1 MVVVVVVVVAAERW
15 ERELWVVSVVLKN
28 MSRWLDCVV
37 RLGEEELLLRRDSL
51 LSFGTSV
58 ISIDRT
64 VS

>member
-1 MVVVVVVVVAAERW
+1 M
-15 ERELWVVSVVLKN
+15 VSVVLKN